1 MGCMLAEARS
11 TFLKNYYILVLTFGL
26 QGSLS
31 NVLIRLIDLFCTQ
44 EFVCSAHAEYSQID

>member
-1 MGCMLAEARS
+1 MLAEARS